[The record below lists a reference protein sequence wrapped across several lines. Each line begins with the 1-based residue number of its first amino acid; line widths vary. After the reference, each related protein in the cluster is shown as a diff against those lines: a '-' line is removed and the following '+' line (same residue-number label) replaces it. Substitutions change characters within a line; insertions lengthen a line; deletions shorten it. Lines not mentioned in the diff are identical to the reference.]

1 MTDAA
6 QTSSTP
12 LNKVQQMRQLF
23 AHRVINQVRQVIDLW
38 RQLPETHWSAVAMSD
53 FTLAVEKLST
63 SAKRFEAD
71 KHFKLASDLL
81 TTIKPIKH
89 GKTPDSEHL
98 EQLNR
103 LVRQLSETAL
113 RHGDDE
119 HAEHLIPSK
128 KPVYIAIDDTDT
140 ALTFAEQMQYFG
152 LRSEVQKSS
161 QDFIQAL
168 QRRHPAALVLDINFG
183 GNGNGLL
190 LAEKIQAERDQNLPI
205 LFIYHD
211 EQPDIEHRLSAMRNG
226 GIGLYRDVEIQSVI
240 GELEDL
246 LDNTPEDPFRILIVD
261 DSKAQAMHS
270 ARVLNKAGMVAE
282 TVNDPLQVLN
292 ALSDNNPDLVL
303 MDMYMPG
310 CNGME
315 LAKVIRQQR
324 EYLNL
329 PIIYLSGEE
338 DRQRQLDAMAEGGD
352 DFLTKP
358 VEPRHLLS
366 TIKTRVHRARQLH
379 QLIARDSLTGL
390 LNHTHILESLQ
401 DQLQKSE
408 DNNISFVMI
417 DIDHFKSINDQH
429 GHPVGDIVI
438 KNLALFLKQSLRKSD
453 PIGRYGGEEFAVV
466 LPGANQEQARM
477 VMEKLRANFSNL
489 IHGGN
494 KSLQVT
500 FSCGLAQWQGE
511 SVSDLVERAD
521 QALYQAKH
529 NGRNQVS
536 AAS

>member
-1 MTDAA
+1 MTDAI
-6 QTSSTP
+6 QTSTS
-12 LNKVQQMRQLF
+12 LNKAQQMRQLF

-38 RQLPETHWSAVAMSD
+38 RQLPETHWSVVAMSD
-53 FTLAVEKLST
+53 FTLAVEKLAA
-63 SAKRFEAD
+63 SAKRFEAE
-71 KHFKLASDLL
+71 KHLMLANNLL
-81 TTIKPIKH
+81 AIVKPISR
-89 GKTPDSEHL
+89 GTPPDSDHL

-113 RHGDDE
+113 RHSDDQQ
-119 HAEHLIPSK
+119 AEHLIPSK
-128 KPVYIAIDDTDT
+128 KPVYIAIEETDI

-152 LRSEVQKSS
+152 IRSEVQKSG
-161 QDFIQAL
+161 QDFLQAL
-168 QRRHPAALVLDINFG
+168 QRRHPSALVLDINFG
-183 GNGNGLL
+183 GPGHGLS
-190 LAEKIQAERDQNLPI
+190 LAAQIQSEREQNLPI
-205 LFIYHD
+205 LFIYQE
-211 EQPDIEHRLSAMRNG
+211 EQPDIEHHLSAMRNG

-240 GELEDL
+240 SELEDL
-246 LDNTPEDPFRILIVD
+246 LDTTPEDPFRILIVD

-270 ARVLNKAGMVAE
+270 ARVLNKAGMVTEA
-282 TVNDPLQVLN
+282 VNDPLQVLH
-292 ALSDNNPDLVL
+292 ALSANNPDLIL

-366 TIKTRVHRARQLH
+366 TIRTRVHRARQLH

-390 LNHTHILESLQ
+390 LNHTHILEALQ
-401 DQLQKSE
+401 DQLQKNDDAS
-408 DNNISFVMI
+408 ISFVMI
-417 DIDHFKSINDQH
+417 DIDHFKNINDQH

-466 LPGANQEQARM
+466 LPGANQQQACM
-477 VMEKLRANFSNL
+477 VMEKLRTNFANL

-511 SVSDLVERAD
+511 SLSDLVERAD